1 MTLVSSPTLARIPA
15 GECLMSAGSAED
27 QRSTER
33 VFVDE
38 FFIGRC
44 PVTQEEYARF
54 VRASGH
60 SAPGVRALPLVA
72 ANGHDQVF
80 KDFAAPYVWT
90 LNHPPAGLS
99 THPVVLVRYE
109 DCLEYC
115 RWLSAELHRP
125 VRLPTAN
132 EWEKAARGGVE
143 DQRYPWGNDIDPTK
157 GNFLAE
163 GAAKSKRGT
172 KPTGLYSPN
181 AFGLYD
187 MAGNVWEWVSGWQDA
202 MRVVRGGSWVNEDVE
217 MLRCAYRHRVPEDT
231 YSYSIG
237 FRIVCTG

>member
-1 MTLVSSPTLARIPA
+1 MTPVSSLNLARIPA
-15 GECLMSAGSAED
+15 GEFLMSAESPED

-33 VFVDE
+33 VFVEE
-38 FFIGRC
+38 FFIGRF

-54 VRASGH
+54 VRATGH
-60 SAPGVRALPLVA
+60 PAPRVQALPLVA

-80 KDFAAPYVWT
+80 RELAAPYVWT
-90 LNHPPAGLS
+90 MNEPPAGLS

-109 DCLEYC
+109 DCVEYC
-115 RWLSAELHRP
+115 RWLSLELNRE

-132 EWEKAARGGVE
+132 EWEKAARGGV
-143 DQRYPWGNDIDPTK
+143 DGQSYPWGNDIDRTK
-157 GNFLAE
+157 GNFLVD
-163 GAAKSKRGT
+163 GNKSQRGT
-172 KPTGLYSPN
+172 RPAGLYSPN

-187 MAGNVWEWVSGWQDA
+187 MAGNVWEWVSDWQGP
-202 MRVVRGGSWVNEDVE
+202 MRMVRGGSWVNEDVE
-217 MLRCAYRHRVPEDT
+217 MLRCAYRHAVPEDT